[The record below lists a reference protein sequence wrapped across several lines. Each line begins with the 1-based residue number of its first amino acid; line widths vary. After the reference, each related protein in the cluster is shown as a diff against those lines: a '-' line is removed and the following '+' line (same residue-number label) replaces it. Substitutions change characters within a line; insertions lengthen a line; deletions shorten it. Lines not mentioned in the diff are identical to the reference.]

1 MMALDRADMGVLVQR
16 QLVGRPRLT
25 YSTELSLF
33 LFIFLVIVSMG
44 AAIIWT
50 LVKMERKIRGHID
63 RHVEELKEDEE

>member
-16 QLVGRPRLT
+16 QLVGRHHLT

-44 AAIIWT
+44 AAIIWA